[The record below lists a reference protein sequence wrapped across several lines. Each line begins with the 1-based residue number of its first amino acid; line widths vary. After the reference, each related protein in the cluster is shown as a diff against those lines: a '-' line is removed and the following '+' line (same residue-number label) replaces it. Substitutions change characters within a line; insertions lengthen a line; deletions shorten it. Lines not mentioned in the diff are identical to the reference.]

1 MRHTSRRIGL
11 ISGATLETRLVHV
24 EVAMTIRRRIPGTV
38 TIVALGITLGIAPGI
53 ISAQSSSTPH
63 KPATAVI
70 AGIAR
75 APEAPRDNRSHIR
88 DNRSERRHD
97 RDGDRRDGDGIRVGH
112 VFFGPEVPVV
122 IGSDGHVYA
131 NFGYGF
137 QPVLE
142 NCATA
147 QSPSLSAA
155 PAPAPTMQP
164 RVTQPVVVQ
173 PGATSSVYEQQSG
186 SVARLGEA
194 PSTMCW
200 ATDERGLLRVGRR

>member
-1 MRHTSRRIGL
+1 
-11 ISGATLETRLVHV
+11 
-24 EVAMTIRRRIPGTV
+24 MTIRRTISRTV
-38 TIVALGITLGIAPGI
+38 VIAALGVGVAITPGIA
-53 ISAQSSSTPH
+53 SAQSSTTPH

-75 APEAPRDNRSHIR
+75 APEASRDGRTHDR
-88 DNRSERRHD
+88 DNRSERPHD

-122 IGSDGHVYA
+122 IDSDGHVYA

-142 NCATA
+142 SCATA
-147 QSPSLSAA
+147 QAPSLSAA
-155 PAPAPTMQP
+155 PAPAPTVQP

-173 PGATSSVYEQQSG
+173 PGSTSSVYQQEPG

-194 PSTMCW
+194 PSTVCW
-200 ATDERGLLRVGRR
+200 ATDERGQLRVGRR